1 MLKEGYIRNITSLI
15 NKIIETQ
22 SAKIEEAA
30 AKIADSLMKGGI
42 LHVFGSGHSAMIGK
56 ELVQRAGGLVPVNL
70 VHDPTEG
77 MAERVQ
83 GYGRVLLEHYGKR
96 YGLQAGEVMIVVS
109 TSGRN
114 PLPIE
119 IAMEAKAHG
128 LFTIAIT
135 SVEYSRLVSSR
146 HSSGKRLFEVVDLT
160 LDTGVPFG
168 DALIEVPG
176 LGQKAGPASTVL
188 GALLANMLVL
198 QVIEE
203 IIKRGGVP
211 PILMSQNL
219 DGADEHN
226 QALEAK
232 YRHRL
237 AW

>member
-1 MLKEGYIRNITSLI
+1 MLKEKYVHNIKCLI
-15 NKIIETQ
+15 DKVVESQ
-22 SAKIEEAA
+22 SAQIKEAA
-30 AKIADSLMKGGI
+30 EKVAESLMKGGI

-56 ELVQRAGGLVPVNL
+56 EFVQRAGGLVPVNL
-70 VHDPTEG
+70 IADPTEG

-83 GYGRVLLEHYGKR
+83 GYGKVLFERYRKK
-96 YGLQAGEVMIVVS
+96 YGLQAGEVLIVVS

-114 PLPIE
+114 PLPVE
-119 IAMEAKAHG
+119 IAMEAKAQG
-128 LFTIAIT
+128 LFTVAIT
-135 SVEYSRLVSSR
+135 SVEYSRLVPSR
-146 HSSGKRLFEVVDLT
+146 HPSGKRLFEIVDLT
-160 LDTGVPFG
+160 LDTCVPLG

-176 LGQKAGPASTVL
+176 LGQKAGPASTIL

-203 IIKRGGVP
+203 IIKQGGTP

-226 QALEAK
+226 QALEEK

-237 AW
+237 TW